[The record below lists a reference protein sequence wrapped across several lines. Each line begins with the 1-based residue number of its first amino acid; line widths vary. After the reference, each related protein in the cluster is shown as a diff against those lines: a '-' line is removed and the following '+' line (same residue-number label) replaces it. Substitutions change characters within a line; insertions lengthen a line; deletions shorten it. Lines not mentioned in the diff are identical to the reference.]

1 MESVFNCFA
10 IVKNQL
16 CLCQRQLIRCIQ
28 ERSPPDSSRKDVAF
42 CCHRYFARLL
52 HAPTRSS
59 RRVGGQSPD
68 LEGRRGQPAPPGRP
82 RPTQP
87 PGGTSRP
94 PPRATRRRAGP
105 GRAKPGREVPGR
117 GCPGATCP
125 LPAASLHPPAA
136 TSGAPRRAASILP
149 RRAAGGG
156 DPAAEGGGGGGG
168 HVAGQRR
175 GGAADGAADLFELW
189 KWTPLGGL

>member
-94 PPRATRRRAGP
+94 PPPGHPTPGRAGP
-105 GRAKPGREVPGR
+105 SQAGPGGAGAGLPGRH
-117 GCPGATCP
+117 
-125 LPAASLHPPAA
+125 LPP
-136 TSGAPRRAASILP
+136 PRRLSPPTRGYFGRPSAGRLHFTP
-149 RRAAGGG
+149 PGGRR
-156 DPAAEGGGGGGG
+156 
-168 HVAGQRR
+168 R
-175 GGAADGAADLFELW
+175 
-189 KWTPLGGL
+189 